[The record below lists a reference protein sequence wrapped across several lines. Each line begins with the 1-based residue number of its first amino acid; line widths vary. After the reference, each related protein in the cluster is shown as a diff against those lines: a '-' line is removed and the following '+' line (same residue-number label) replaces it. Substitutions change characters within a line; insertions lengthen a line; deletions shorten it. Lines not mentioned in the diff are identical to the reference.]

1 MKNRVQRKPTEL
13 PTRNPGGSPI
23 DGQKTIPR
31 APPRKSPGTTEVQR
45 FNEAEADER
54 ARRRL
59 RRRPSP
65 TKQEPPS

>member
-1 MKNRVQRKPTEL
+1 MKNRVQRKPTER
-13 PTRNPGGSPI
+13 PT
-23 DGQKTIPR
+23 
-31 APPRKSPGTTEVQR
+31 RKSPGTTEVER

-65 TKQEPPS
+65 TKQEPAS